1 MSQPNLDSL
10 NAFLE
15 KATKAISCD
24 PECQKKRK
32 AELLEQSF
40 NDAKTNLHNAPSK
53 LHTAAKKYYTF
64 TQGEVGYKEYIE
76 SELTKK
82 VVEIA
87 TKKQEEFDANIATA
101 ISETSVYEGLMLNY
115 MNVVDLYEKYKDE
128 NEKMSRDIKTTRSD
142 ILTNDRKTFYED
154 QGISN
159 LTFYYSIIQGVYILC
174 VIIFVALSVLS
185 PSQFSIKVKLAVL
198 TMLII
203 YPFIS
208 TKMLVFCIGV
218 YSQIVSILPK
228 KRESRPVI
236 KLLIFRKII
245 IFSL

>member
-10 NAFLE
+10 NSFLE

-64 TQGEVGYKEYIE
+64 TQGEDGYKEYIE
-76 SELTKK
+76 TELKKK
-82 VVEIA
+82 VDEIA
-87 TKKQEEFDANIATA
+87 SKKQEVFDANVATA
-101 ISETSVYEGLMLNY
+101 IEETSIYEGLMLNY
-115 MNVVDLYEKYKDE
+115 SNVLDLYTKYKDE
-128 NEKMSRDIKTTRSD
+128 NERMTRDIKTTRAD

-154 QGISN
+154 QGIAN
-159 LTFYYSIIQGVYILC
+159 LTFYYSIIRAIYILC
-174 VIIFVALSVLS
+174 CIIFVVLSVLS

-198 TMLII
+198 ALLIL

-208 TKMLVFCIGV
+208 TKVLIFFIGI

-228 KRESRPVI
+228 NVNHNP
-236 KLLIFRKII
+236 
-245 IFSL
+245 

>member
-10 NAFLE
+10 NSFLE

-24 PECQKKRK
+24 PECQKKRR
-32 AELLEQSF
+32 AELLEQNF
-40 NDAKTNLHNAPSK
+40 NEAKTNLHNAPSK

-64 TQGEVGYKEYIE
+64 TQGEAGYKDYIE
-76 SELTKK
+76 TELEKK
-82 VVEIA
+82 VDEIA
-87 TKKQEEFDANIATA
+87 SKKQEEFDANIATA

-115 MNVVDLYEKYKDE
+115 TNVFDLYAKYKDE
-128 NEKMSRDIKTTRSD
+128 NEKMTRNIKTTRAD

-159 LTFYYSIIQGVYILC
+159 LTFYYSIIRAIYILC
-174 VIIFVALSVLS
+174 VIIFVALSVLA

-198 TMLII
+198 TLLIV

-208 TKMLVFCIGV
+208 TKVLVFFIGI
-218 YSQIVSILPK
+218 YSKVVSILPK
-228 KRESRPVI
+228 NVNRDP
-236 KLLIFRKII
+236 
-245 IFSL
+245 

>member
-10 NAFLE
+10 NSFLE
-15 KATKAISCD
+15 KASKAISCD
-24 PECQKKRK
+24 PECQKKKK

-64 TQGEVGYKEYIE
+64 TQGEAGYKDYIE
-76 SELTKK
+76 SELKKK
-82 VVEIA
+82 VDEIA
-87 TKKQEEFDANIATA
+87 SKKQEEFDANVATA

-115 MNVVDLYEKYKDE
+115 MNVVDLYAKYKDE
-128 NEKMSRDIKTTRSD
+128 NERMSRDIKTTRAD
-142 ILTNDRKTFYED
+142 ILTNDRKTFYEE

-174 VIIFVALSVLS
+174 VIIFVALSFLA
-185 PSQFSIKVKLAVL
+185 PSQFSIKVKLAIL
-198 TMLII
+198 ALLII

-208 TKMLVFCIGV
+208 TKVLSFFIGI
-218 YSQIVSILPK
+218 YSKVVSILPK
-228 KRESRPVI
+228 NVNRDP
-236 KLLIFRKII
+236 
-245 IFSL
+245 

>member
-10 NAFLE
+10 NSFLE

-32 AELLEQSF
+32 AELLEQRF

-64 TQGEVGYKEYIE
+64 TQGEDGYKEYIE
-76 SELTKK
+76 TELKKK
-82 VVEIA
+82 VDEIA
-87 TKKQEEFDANIATA
+87 SKKQEEFDANVATA
-101 ISETSVYEGLMLNY
+101 IEETSIYEGLMLNY
-115 MNVVDLYEKYKDE
+115 QNVVDLYTKYKDE
-128 NEKMSRDIKTTRSD
+128 NDKMTRDIKTTRAD

-174 VIIFVALSVLS
+174 IIIFAALTLLA
-185 PSQFSIKVKLAVL
+185 PSQFSIKIKLAVL
-198 TMLII
+198 VLFII

-208 TKMLVFCIGV
+208 TKLLVFFIGI
-218 YSQIVSILPK
+218 YSQIVNILPK
-228 KRESRPVI
+228 NVNRNP
-236 KLLIFRKII
+236 
-245 IFSL
+245 

>member
-1 MSQPNLDSL
+1 MSHPNLDKL

-32 AELLEQSF
+32 AELLEEKF
-40 NDAKTNLHNAPSK
+40 NEAKTNLHNAPSK

-64 TQGEVGYKEYIE
+64 TQGEAGYKEYIE
-76 SELTKK
+76 AELKKK
-82 VVEIA
+82 VDEIA
-87 TKKQEEFDANIATA
+87 AKKQEEFDANVATA
-101 ISETSVYEGLMLNY
+101 IAETSVYEGLMLNY
-115 MNVVDLYEKYKDE
+115 LNVVDLYAKYKDE
-128 NEKMSRDIKTTRSD
+128 NEKMTRDIKTTRAD

-174 VIIFVALSVLS
+174 GIIFVALSVLA

-198 TMLII
+198 VLLII

-208 TKMLVFCIGV
+208 TKVLVFFIGI
-218 YSQIVSILPK
+218 YSKIVSILPK
-228 KRESRPVI
+228 NVNRDP
-236 KLLIFRKII
+236 
-245 IFSL
+245 